1 MPIKSHFLS
10 QKNILALK
18 TMHLIFLYLYTFR
31 VNMTQFS
38 TGISLKAQ
46 VLQLSEGLRIGE
58 VI

>member
-1 MPIKSHFLS
+1 MLNNPHFFA

-18 TMHLIFLYLYTFR
+18 IKYLKFLYLYVFR
-31 VNMTQFS
+31 VNMTQCS
-38 TGISLKAQ
+38 IEISLKAQ